1 MIRIKETIVVE
12 GKYDKNKLSSL
23 VDGVIIETNG
33 FGIFKDKKR
42 LAMIRRLAE
51 KNGLVIL
58 TDSDGAGFL
67 IRGKLCS
74 CIRPELI
81 KNAYIPD
88 ILGKEKRKSTPSK
101 EGKLGVEG
109 MELETLR
116 KALLRAGVTVEGRA
130 ERRSTLTKVDF
141 YELGLS
147 GRENSAG
154 GADSGARRLALLKRL
169 ELPEHLSPN
178 GLLQALSVLYTREEL
193 FQLCEELEDD
203 KES

>member
-1 MIRIKETIVVE
+1 M
-12 GKYDKNKLSSL
+12 
-23 VDGVIIETNG
+23 DGVIIETNG

-109 MELETLR
+109 MEAFLM
-116 KALLRAGVTVEGRA
+116 
-130 ERRSTLTKVDF
+130 S
-141 YELGLS
+141 S
-147 GRENSAG
+147 GRKMCIR
-154 GADSGARRLALLKRL
+154 DRR
-169 ELPEHLSPN
+169 
-178 GLLQALSVLYTREEL
+178 
-193 FQLCEELEDD
+193 
-203 KES
+203 